1 LREQVIVVLGHG
13 LRNPL
18 ASIDASARILVKE
31 PLSSKGATLVGLIQ
45 SSVGRLT
52 ELIDNVRDL
61 ARGAWEVGCRW
72 SVTHGRH

>member
-1 LREQVIVVLGHG
+1 LRDQVKAVLGHG

-18 ASIDASARILVKE
+18 ASIDASARMLVKE
-31 PLSSKGATLVGLIQ
+31 PLSPKGATLVGLIQ
-45 SSVGRLT
+45 SSVSRMT
-52 ELIDNVRDL
+52 ELIVNVRDL